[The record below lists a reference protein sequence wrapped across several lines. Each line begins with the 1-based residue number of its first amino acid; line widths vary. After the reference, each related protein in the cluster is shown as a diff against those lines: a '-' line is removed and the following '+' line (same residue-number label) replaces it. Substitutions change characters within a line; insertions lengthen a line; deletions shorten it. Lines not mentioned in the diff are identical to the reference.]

1 MNIFL
6 DKIND
11 MEKRK
16 IDIFDTTLRDGE
28 QGPGC
33 VLTLESK
40 LNIAEKLDLMG
51 INIIEAGFPISSP
64 ADFKAV
70 QEVSRIIKN
79 SKVCALARARE
90 LDIDTAAEALRHA
103 KSPRIQLG
111 IGSSDIHIKHK
122 FNTTRHEILRVAHDM
137 VKYASKKVEEVQFFA
152 EDAGRA
158 DNIFLAKMV
167 ETVIAAGAKVVNL
180 PDTNGFCTPFE
191 YYEKIKY
198 IIDNVPNVYK
208 AKISVHCHN
217 DLGMATANT
226 IAGLLAGAQQA
237 EGTIN
242 GVGERA
248 GNTALEELIV
258 TLLIKDLPI
267 STNVNPNYI
276 GKVSQMVEKAMSN
289 PVQSN
294 KAIVGKNAFAHSSG
308 IHQDG
313 VLKNRKNYEIIDPA
327 MIGLELPDLILTARS
342 GRAALK
348 NRLEAV
354 SIPVV
359 EKDFE
364 KYYEYFLQIA
374 DTKTIVDEQDLWG
387 VFRRL

>member
-1 MNIFL
+1 
-6 DKIND
+6 

-51 INIIEAGFPISSP
+51 MDIIEAGFPISSP

-70 QEVSRIIKN
+70 QEVSRIVQN
-79 SKVCALARARE
+79 AKVCALARARK
-90 LDIDTAAEALRHA
+90 LDIDMASEALKKA

-122 FNTTRHEILRVAHDM
+122 FNTTRQEILGVAHDM
-137 VKYASKKVEEVQFFA
+137 VKYAANKVEEVQFFA

-158 DNIFLAKMV
+158 DNTFLAKMV
-167 ETVIAAGAKVVNL
+167 ETVIEAGAKVVNL

-191 YYEKIKY
+191 YYEKIKF
-198 IIDNVPNVYK
+198 IIDHVPNVHK

-226 IAGLLAGAQQA
+226 VAGLLAGASQA

-248 GNTALEELIV
+248 GNTALEEIIA
-258 TLLIKDLPI
+258 TLLIKDLSI
-267 STNVNPNYI
+267 STDVNPIFI
-276 GKVSQMVEKAMSN
+276 GQLSNMVEKAMSN
-289 PVQSN
+289 PIQAN
-294 KAIVGKNAFAHSSG
+294 KAVVGKNAFAHSSG

-348 NRLEAV
+348 NRLEALAI
-354 SIPVV
+354 SFSSH
-359 EKDFE
+359 DFE
-364 KYYEYFLQIA
+364 QYYEQFLQLA
-374 DTKTIVDEQDLWG
+374 DTKSVVAEQDLIDLFG
-387 VFRRL
+387 KS

>member
-1 MNIFL
+1 
-6 DKIND
+6 
-11 MEKRK
+11 MEKKK

-33 VLTLESK
+33 VLNLESK

-51 INIIEAGFPISSP
+51 IDIIEAGFPISSP
-64 ADFKAV
+64 GDFKAV

-79 SKVCALARARE
+79 AKVCALARARE
-90 LDIDTAAEALRHA
+90 LDINTAAEALKHA
-103 KSPRIQLG
+103 KSSRIQLG

-122 FNTTRHEILRVAHDM
+122 FNTNREEILRVAHDM

-158 DNIFLAKMV
+158 DNNFLAKMV
-167 ETVIAAGAKVVNL
+167 ETVITAGAKVVNL

-191 YYEKIKY
+191 YYEKIKF
-198 IIDNVPNVYK
+198 IIDNVPNVHK

-226 IAGLLAGAQQA
+226 IAGLLAGADQA

-248 GNTALEELIV
+248 GNAALEELIV

-267 STNVNPNYI
+267 STNVNPTYI
-276 GKVSQMVEKAMSN
+276 GELSQMVEKAMSN

-327 MIGLELPDLILTARS
+327 MIGLELPDLILTSRS

-348 NRLEAV
+348 NRLAALNI
-354 SIPVV
+354 SFA

-364 KYYEYFLQIA
+364 QYYERFLKIA
-374 DTKTIVDEQDLWG
+374 DTKSIIDEKDL
-387 VFRRL
+387 VHLYKSL

>member
-1 MNIFL
+1 M
-6 DKIND
+6 K
-11 MEKRK
+11 KRK

-33 VLTLESK
+33 VLTFESK
-40 LNIAEKLDLMG
+40 LSIAEKLDLMG
-51 INIIEAGFPISSP
+51 VDIIEAGFPISSP

-79 SKVCALARARE
+79 ARVCALARARE
-90 LDIDTAAEALRHA
+90 RDIDTAAEALKQAR
-103 KSPRIQLG
+103 SPRIQLG

-122 FNTTRHEILRVAHDM
+122 FNTTREEILNVAYSM

-158 DNIFLAKMV
+158 DNNFLAEMV
-167 ETVIAAGAKVVNL
+167 QTVIEAGAKVVNL

-191 YYEKIKY
+191 YYEKIKF
-198 IIDNVPNVYK
+198 IIDHVPNVHK

-226 IAGLLAGAQQA
+226 IAGLLAGADQA

-248 GNTALEELIV
+248 GNTALEEIIV
-258 TLLIKDLPI
+258 TLFIKNLPI
-267 STNVNPNYI
+267 FTNVNPIFI
-276 GKVSQMVEKAMSN
+276 GEISKMVEKAMSN
-289 PVQSN
+289 PVQAN

-313 VLKNRKNYEIIDPA
+313 VLKNRNNYEIIDPA
-327 MIGLELPDLILTARS
+327 MLGIELPDLILTSRS

-348 NRLEAV
+348 NRLEALN
-354 SIPVV
+354 IPFAQN
-359 EKDFE
+359 EFE
-364 KYYEYFLQIA
+364 QYYERFLSVA
-374 DTKTIVDEQDLWG
+374 DTKVVVTNKDLTDI
-387 VFRRL
+387 FR

>member
-1 MNIFL
+1 M
-6 DKIND
+6 K
-11 MEKRK
+11 KRK

-40 LNIAEKLDLMG
+40 LKIAEKLDLMG
-51 INIIEAGFPISSP
+51 MNIIEAGFPISSP

-70 QEVSRIIKN
+70 QEVSQIVQN
-79 SKVCALARARE
+79 AKVCALARARK
-90 LDIDTAAEALRHA
+90 LDIDTASEALKKA

-111 IGSSDIHIKHK
+111 IGSSDIHIQHK
-122 FNTTRHEILRVAHDM
+122 FNSTREKILEVARDM
-137 VKYASKKVEEVQFFA
+137 VKYAANKTEEVQFFA

-158 DNIFLAKMV
+158 DNSFLAKMV
-167 ETVIAAGAKVVNL
+167 ETVIDAGAKVVNL
-180 PDTNGFCTPFE
+180 PDTNGICTPFE
-191 YYEKIKY
+191 YYEKIKF
-198 IIDNVPNVYK
+198 IIDHVPNVHK

-226 IAGLLAGAQQA
+226 IAGLLAGASQA

-248 GNTALEELIV
+248 GNTALEEIIA

-267 STNVNPNYI
+267 SADVNPIFI
-276 GKVSQMVEKAMSN
+276 GQLSKMVEKAMSN
-289 PVQSN
+289 PIQAN
-294 KAIVGKNAFAHSSG
+294 KAVVGKNAFAHSSG

-313 VLKNRKNYEIIDPA
+313 VLKHRKNYEIIDPA
-327 MIGLELPDLILTARS
+327 MIGLEVPDLILTSRS

-348 NRLEAV
+348 NRLEALA
-354 SIPVV
+354 IPFSSD
-359 EKDFE
+359 DFE
-364 KYYEYFLQIA
+364 KYYGHFIRIA
-374 DTKTIVDEQDLWG
+374 DTKSVVTDHDLINL
-387 VFRRL
+387 FQKS

>member
-1 MNIFL
+1 
-6 DKIND
+6 

-33 VLTLESK
+33 LLTLASK
-40 LNIAEKLDLMG
+40 LKIAEKLDLMG
-51 INIIEAGFPISSP
+51 VDIIEAGFPISSP

-70 QEVSRIIKN
+70 EEVSRIIKN
-79 SKVCALARARE
+79 AKVCALARARI
-90 LDIDTAAEALRHA
+90 LDIDIAAEALKKA
-103 KSPRIQLG
+103 KSSRIQLG

-122 FNTTRHEILRVAHDM
+122 FNTTRAEILSVAYDM

-158 DNIFLAKMV
+158 DNIFLAQMV
-167 ETVIAAGAKVVNL
+167 ETVINAGAKVVNL

-191 YYEKIKY
+191 YYDKIKF
-198 IIDNVPNVYK
+198 IIDNVPNVHQ

-226 IAGLLAGAQQA
+226 IAGLLAGADQA

-248 GNTALEELIV
+248 GNTALEEVIV
-258 TLLIKDLPI
+258 ALLIKDLAI
-267 STNVNPNYI
+267 YTNVNPVFI
-276 GKVSQMVEKAMSN
+276 GEVSKMVEIAMSN
-289 PVQSN
+289 PIQAN

-313 VLKNRKNYEIIDPA
+313 VLKNRSNYEIIDPQV
-327 MIGLELPDLILTARS
+327 IGIELPDLILTSRS

-348 NRLEAV
+348 NRLEALK
-354 SIPVV
+354 IPFV

-364 KYYEYFLQIA
+364 KYYEQFLQVA
-374 DTKTIVDEQDLWG
+374 DTKTIVNEQDLADL
-387 VFRRL
+387 FR

>member
-1 MNIFL
+1 
-6 DKIND
+6 

-16 IDIFDTTLRDGE
+16 IDVFDTTLRDGE

-40 LNIAEKLDLMG
+40 LRIAEKLDLMG
-51 INIIEAGFPISSP
+51 VDIIEAGFPISSP

-70 QEVSRIIKN
+70 QEVCSIVKN
-79 SKVCALARARE
+79 AKVCALARARKI
-90 LDIDTAAEALRHA
+90 DIDTASEALRKA
-103 KSPRIQLG
+103 KTPRIQLG

-122 FNTTRHEILRVAHDM
+122 FNTTREEILHVAYEM
-137 VKYASKKVEEVQFFA
+137 VSYACNKVEEVQFFA

-167 ETVIAAGAKVVNL
+167 ETVIDAGAKVVNL

-191 YYEKIKY
+191 YYEKIKF
-198 IIDNVPNVYK
+198 IIDNVPNVHK

-226 IAGLLAGAQQA
+226 IAGLLAGADQV

-248 GNTALEELIV
+248 GNTALEEVIV
-258 TLLIKDLPI
+258 TILVKDLPLF
-267 STNVNPNYI
+267 TNVNPVFI
-276 GKVSQMVEKAMSN
+276 GELSHMVEKAMSN
-289 PVQSN
+289 PVQAN
-294 KAIVGKNAFAHSSG
+294 KAIIGKNAFAHSSG

-327 MIGLELPDLILTARS
+327 MIGLDLPDLILTSRS

-348 NRLEAV
+348 NRLEALE
-354 SIPVV
+354 IPFVAN
-359 EKDFE
+359 EFE
-364 KYYEYFLQIA
+364 RYYEQFLDLA
-374 DTKTIVDEQDLWG
+374 DTKSVVLEQDL
-387 VFRRL
+387 FALFSK

>member
-1 MNIFL
+1 
-6 DKIND
+6 

-33 VLTLESK
+33 VLTLDSK
-40 LNIAEKLDLMG
+40 LNIAEKLDFMG
-51 INIIEAGFPISSP
+51 VDIIEAGFPISSP

-79 SKVCALARARE
+79 AKVCALARACE
-90 LDIDTAAEALRHA
+90 LDIDTAAEALKQA
-103 KSPRIQLG
+103 KSSRIQLG

-122 FNTTRHEILRVAHDM
+122 FNTTREEILRVAHNM

-167 ETVIAAGAKVVNL
+167 ETVIVAGAKVVNL

-191 YYEKIKY
+191 YYEKIKF
-198 IIDNVPNVYK
+198 IIDHVPNIHK

-226 IAGLLAGAQQA
+226 IAGLLAGADQA

-248 GNTALEELIV
+248 GNTALEEIII

-267 STNVNPNYI
+267 STDINPVFI
-276 GKVSQMVEKAMSN
+276 GELSKMVEKAMSN
-289 PVQSN
+289 PVQAN

-313 VLKNRKNYEIIDPA
+313 VLKNRINYEIIDPA
-327 MIGLELPDLILTARS
+327 MIGVELPDLILTSRS

-348 NRLEAV
+348 SRLEALNI
-354 SIPVV
+354 SFS
-359 EKDFE
+359 ESNFE
-364 KYYEYFLQIA
+364 QYYEQFLKLA
-374 DTKTIVDEQDLWG
+374 DTKSVVAEHDLINL
-387 VFRRL
+387 FR

>member
-1 MNIFL
+1 
-6 DKIND
+6 

-51 INIIEAGFPISSP
+51 MDIIEAGFPISSP

-70 QEVSRIIKN
+70 QEVSRIVQN
-79 SKVCALARARE
+79 AKVCALARARK
-90 LDIDTAAEALRHA
+90 LDIDMASEALKKA

-122 FNTTRHEILRVAHDM
+122 FNTTRQEILGVAHDM
-137 VKYASKKVEEVQFFA
+137 VKYAANKVEEVQFFA

-158 DNIFLAKMV
+158 DNTFLAKMV
-167 ETVIAAGAKVVNL
+167 ETVIEAGAKVVNL

-191 YYEKIKY
+191 YYEKIKF
-198 IIDNVPNVYK
+198 IIDHVPNVHK

-226 IAGLLAGAQQA
+226 VAGLLAGASQA

-248 GNTALEELIV
+248 GNTALEEIIA
-258 TLLIKDLPI
+258 TLLIKDLSI
-267 STNVNPNYI
+267 STDVNPIFI
-276 GKVSQMVEKAMSN
+276 GQLSKMVEKAMSN
-289 PVQSN
+289 PIQAN
-294 KAIVGKNAFAHSSG
+294 KAVVGKNAFAHSSG

-348 NRLEAV
+348 NRLEALAI
-354 SIPVV
+354 SFSSH
-359 EKDFE
+359 DFE
-364 KYYEYFLQIA
+364 QYYEQFLQLA
-374 DTKTIVDEQDLWG
+374 DTKSVVAEQDLIDLFG
-387 VFRRL
+387 KS